1 LSEVLTIDRL
11 GAQGDGIAATAA
23 GPVYVPFTLPG
34 EKVAVE
40 RKASRATLVEL
51 LEPSPQRVAPPCRH
65 FGICGGCSLQH
76 LEAEAYLAFKHERV
90 VEALRT
96 QHIEAEIAATV
107 PSPPASRRR
116 LTFSVRRTNLG
127 TLFGYSRALSHEIVD
142 IVECP
147 IALPEIE
154 AALPKLRALS
164 TIVAT
169 AAAPFHVTVIAT
181 STGLDVAFA
190 ESGSLEA
197 TRRGEAIRFAIA
209 NRIARLSVDGEILV
223 EPVKPAVSF
232 GKVFVTPPPG
242 GFLQAVASAEAAMA
256 GLVATHLRPAKRVA
270 DLFSG
275 AGAFALRLAETAE
288 VHAVEEDAA
297 ALAALDR
304 GRRSTPGLKPVTI
317 ERRDLFRRPLTAKE
331 LARFDAVVFDPP
343 RAGAEEQS
351 QQIARSDVRLV
362 AAVSCNPATLARDLR
377 ILIDGGYALKSV
389 TPIDQFL
396 WSAHVEAVALLE
408 KPKKRRP

>member
-1 LSEVLTIDRL
+1 VSEVLTIDRL
-11 GAQGDGIAATAA
+11 GAQGDGIAVTAQ
-23 GPVYVPFTLPG
+23 GPVYVPFTLPD
-34 EKVAVE
+34 EKVSVE
-40 RKASRATLVEL
+40 RKASRAALVEV
-51 LEPSPQRVAPPCRH
+51 LEPSPQRVAAPCRH
-65 FGICGGCSLQH
+65 FGACGGCSLQH
-76 LEAEAYLAFKHERV
+76 LETGAYLGFKRERV

-96 QHIEAEIAATV
+96 QHIETAVADAA
-107 PSPPASRRR
+107 PCPPASRRR
-116 LTFSVRRTNLG
+116 LVFSARRTDLG
-127 TLFGYSRALSHEIVD
+127 TLFGYNRALSHEIID
-142 IVECP
+142 IAECP

-154 AALPKLRALS
+154 AALPMLRALS
-164 TIVAT
+164 TIVGAT
-169 AAAPFHVTVIAT
+169 GAPFRATVSAT
-181 STGLDVAFA
+181 STGLDIAFA
-190 ESGSLEA
+190 ESGTLEA

-209 NRIARLSVDGEILV
+209 HGIARLSIDGEILV

-232 GKVFVTPPPG
+232 GKVLVTPPPG

-256 GLVATHLRPAKRVA
+256 GLVRTHLKPAKRVA

-304 GRRSTPGLKPVTI
+304 GWRSMPGLKRVTT
-317 ERRDLFRRPLTAKE
+317 ERRDLFRRPLTAKD
-331 LARFDAVVFDPP
+331 LARFDAIVFDPP
-343 RAGAEEQS
+343 RSGAEEQS
-351 QQIARSDVRLV
+351 RQIARSDVRLV

-377 ILIDGGYALKSV
+377 VLIDGGYALKSV

-408 KPKKRRP
+408 KPKKRR